1 MNYKNP
7 LTPDEHE
14 AYLSM
19 PRNADGFVV
28 SLFFVPAGEREALEA
43 QWREW
48 ARGKQKYLHPNWFA
62 DWAEFKR
69 SGIVPHYAKGL
80 R

>member
-1 MNYKNP
+1 
-7 LTPDEHE
+7 
-14 AYLSM
+14 M
-19 PRNADGFVV
+19 PRTADGFVI
-28 SLFFVPAGEREALEA
+28 SLFFVPRGERDAFEA

-48 ARGKQKYLHPNWFA
+48 AKGKQKYLQPVWFA

-69 SGIVPHYAKGL
+69 SGIVPNYALGYH